1 MPSARLS
8 LLGGFRLTDAAGGEL
23 RIAPGK
29 AQTLLAIL
37 GMACP
42 GPVTRER
49 IAGLLWGDQP
59 DERARHSLRQTLST
73 LRRSA
78 PPVFLSQGDTLAL
91 DCAAC
96 AVDTV
101 EFRSLASSRG
111 VAALERAADLYRGP
125 LLDGIEA
132 VDEGLD
138 DWLLAERA
146 RLAGMASD
154 VMARLADG
162 LIASGDRLAAVTALQ
177 RWLALDPACE
187 DAHRRLIAVLDE
199 LGRRSAAR
207 QQYETCREA
216 LRRHLG
222 VEPSSETRTLANALF
237 RHGSGGSAAIEVAP
251 LRATT
256 HPAVAVLPF
265 AGVAED
271 AALAVVVRGVTEDLT
286 ALLARLAGFEVIARQ
301 AVAAAAAAHPEPQS
315 VASSLGA
322 RYLVTGSVRRL
333 ATGRLRLNIELVEG
347 RTGRHLWGTHEEIS
361 ARPAPEESDVLVGT
375 LAARLEPQ
383 LNLAELSAA
392 RGSRE
397 APADAWAMLR
407 RAMGA
412 LQARGWS
419 EAAVDEAVAF
429 FRKSIA
435 ADPDLALA
443 HAYKALVIALGAKMG
458 LVKGGDLADEARR
471 AAEHAVGLAP
481 GNSEVLGYA
490 ACALADLGEPR
501 RAEPLLERAVEENPD
516 NPQAW
521 AALGACRLMLARVE
535 PGVESLRRGLRTSP
549 ADYRRSIWLTLLAG
563 ALMRLKQSGEA
574 IETARA
580 ACRGDPNF
588 YPARLVLAT
597 ALLRA
602 GRSAEAGRALEEALR
617 IRPPMQ
623 PEETQTWVGRRGSRE
638 LASIWP
644 V

>member
-1 MPSARLS
+1 
-8 LLGGFRLTDAAGGEL
+8 
-23 RIAPGK
+23 
-29 AQTLLAIL
+29 
-37 GMACP
+37 MACP

-49 IAGLLWGDQP
+49 LVGLLWGDQP

-78 PPVFLSQGDTLAL
+78 PPIFLSQGDTLAL

-101 EFRSLASSRG
+101 EFRALAASRD
-111 VAALERAADLYRGP
+111 VAALERASELYRGP
-125 LLDGIEA
+125 LLDGIDV
-132 VDEGLD
+132 VDEGLN

-146 RLAGMASD
+146 RLAGMAWD

-162 LIASGDRLAAVTALQ
+162 LIGSGDRLAAVTALQ

-187 DAHRRLIAVLDE
+187 DAHRRLIAVLDA

-222 VEPSSETRTLANALF
+222 VEPSAETRKLANTLF
-237 RHGSGGSAAIEVAP
+237 RQASADSGAMEVAP
-251 LRATT
+251 RTSA
-256 HPAVAVLPF
+256 HPAIAVLPL
-265 AGVAED
+265 AGAAED
-271 AALAVVVRGVTEDLT
+271 AGLAPVAGAVAEDLT
-286 ALLARLAGFEVIARQ
+286 ALLARSAGFEVIARQ
-301 AVAAAAAAHPEPQS
+301 SAAAAAAAHADPPGIAR
-315 VASSLGA
+315 VLGA

-333 ATGRLRLNIELVEG
+333 ATGRLRLNVELLEG
-347 RTGRHLWGTHEEIS
+347 GTGRHLWSTHEEV
-361 ARPAPEESDVLVGT
+361 PGEPTPEESDILVAT

-397 APADAWAMLR
+397 APADAWTMLR

-471 AAEHAVGLAP
+471 AAERAVGLAP

-490 ACALADLGEPR
+490 ACALADLGEPS
-501 RAEPLLERAVEENPD
+501 RAEPLLERAVEVNPD

-580 ACRGDPNF
+580 ACRSDPNF

-602 GRSAEAGRALEEALR
+602 ERPAEAGRVLEEALR

-644 V
+644 RLTPV

>member
-1 MPSARLS
+1 MASARLS
-8 LLGGFRLTDAAGGEL
+8 ILGGFRLTDAAGSEV
-23 RIAPGK
+23 RVAASK
-29 AQTLLAIL
+29 SQALLAIL
-37 GMACP
+37 GVACP

-49 IAGLLWGDQP
+49 VVGLLWGDQS
-59 DERARHSLRQTLST
+59 DERARHSLRQALST

-78 PPVFLSQGDTLAL
+78 PPVFVAHADTLAL
-91 DCAAC
+91 DCAEC
-96 AVDTV
+96 TVDAV
-101 EFRSLASSRG
+101 EFRALAASRD
-111 VAALERAADLYRGP
+111 VEPLERASALYRGP
-125 LLDGIEA
+125 LLDGIDA
-132 VDEGLD
+132 VDEGLGE
-138 DWLLAERA
+138 WLLAERE
-146 RLAGMASD
+146 RLAGLAWD

-162 LIASGDRLAAVTALQ
+162 LIAARDHLSAVAALQ

-187 DAHRRLIAVLDE
+187 DAHRRLIVTLNA

-207 QQYETCREA
+207 QQYEACREA

-222 VEPSSETRTLANALF
+222 VEPASETRKLGHTLF
-237 RHGSGGSAAIEVAP
+237 REVPPAAAGAA
-251 LRATT
+251 RQGY
-256 HPAVAVLPF
+256 PAVAVLPITGAAADPDF
-265 AGVAED
+265 AAVAH
-271 AALAVVVRGVTEDLT
+271 AITEDLT

-301 AVAAAAAAHPEPQS
+301 SAAAAAAEQPDPKG
-315 VASSLGA
+315 VARALGA
-322 RYLVTGSVRRL
+322 RYLVTGSLRRL
-333 ATGRLRLNIELVEG
+333 ATGRLRLNVELLEG
-347 RTGRHLWGTHEEIS
+347 ETGRHLWSTHEERS
-361 ARPAPEESDVLVGT
+361 TQPTPEESDVLVAA

-383 LNLAELSAA
+383 LNLAELSAG

-397 APADAWAMLR
+397 AAGDAWTMLR

-412 LQARGWS
+412 LHARGWS

-458 LVKGGDLADEARR
+458 LVKGGDLAEEARR

-490 ACALADLGEPR
+490 ACALADLGDPH

-549 ADYRRSIWLTLLAG
+549 ADYRRSVWLTLLAG
-563 ALMRLKQSGEA
+563 ALTRLKQSGEA

-580 ACRGDPNF
+580 ACRSDPNF

-602 GRSAEAGRALEEALR
+602 GRPSEAGHALEEALR

-623 PEETQTWVGRRGSRE
+623 AEETQTWVGRRGSRE

-644 V
+644 R